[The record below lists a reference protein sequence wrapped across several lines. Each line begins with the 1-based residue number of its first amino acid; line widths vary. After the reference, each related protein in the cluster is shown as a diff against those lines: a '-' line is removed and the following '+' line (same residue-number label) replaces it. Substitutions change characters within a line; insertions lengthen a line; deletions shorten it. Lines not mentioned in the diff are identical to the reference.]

1 MSEKTSKLADM
12 AVSDKK
18 VPKKKVTKI
27 PAVIVHVPV
36 SRRCKICPADGATAI
51 VYPPNPADQLHGLS
65 VAEMVR
71 NGQGQLL
78 DDDLS
83 HYDFIDQQ
91 RENLSD
97 DGSLDVQPMSAVEW
111 ADPAEIY
118 EAGVALEKEI
128 RKGVVKVEPK
138 AVTEPTQNTSIS
150 EENNTENK

>member
-12 AVSDKK
+12 AVSDNEA
-18 VPKKKVTKI
+18 PKEEVFTF
-27 PAVIVHVPV
+27 PAVIVRIPV
-36 SRRCKICPADGATAI
+36 SRRCKFCSADGATPI
-51 VYPPNPADQLHGLS
+51 EYPPNPADQLHGLS

-97 DGSLDVQPMSAVEW
+97 DGSLDVKPMSAVEW

-128 RKGVVKVEPK
+128 RKGVTKIEPK
-138 AVTEPTQNTSIS
+138 AATEPKQNTSNS
-150 EENNTENK
+150 DKNDTEN